1 MKVPAGENVTNTP
14 EHHREN
20 TPEITISSRRHSD
33 AIAGADVFHRASR
46 ASGRFRS
53 RDLTRVVMGAIKA
66 GLPVQFI
73 EIILDNCKIRL
84 QVKDSE
90 DLKNAPSDSNDWADA
105 K

>member
-1 MKVPAGENVTNTP
+1 MRVPAGDNVVNTP
-14 EHHREN
+14 EHDREG
-20 TPEITISSRRHSD
+20 TPEITISSRHSD
-33 AIAGADVFHRASR
+33 ATAHADVFHRASR
-46 ASGRFRS
+46 AHGRFRS

-73 EIILDNCKIRL
+73 EIVLDNCKIRL

-90 DLKNAPSDSNDWADA
+90 VLKNDASDSNDWADA

>member
-1 MKVPAGENVTNTP
+1 MKVPAGENVTNSP

-20 TPEITISSRRHSD
+20 TPEITISSRHSD
-33 AIAGADVFHRASR
+33 APACADLFHRASR

-90 DLKNAPSDSNDWADA
+90 ALKNAPSDSNDWADA

>member
-1 MKVPAGENVTNTP
+1 MKVPAGENVVNTP

-20 TPEITISSRRHSD
+20 TPEITISSRHSD
-33 AIAGADVFHRASR
+33 ATARPDGFHP
-46 ASGRFRS
+46 ASGARGCFRS

-73 EIILDNCKIRL
+73 EIVLDNCKIRL

-90 DLKNAPSDSNDWADA
+90 VLKKDASDSNDWADA

>member
-1 MKVPAGENVTNTP
+1 MKLSAGENVANTP
-14 EHHREN
+14 EHDRES
-20 TPEITISSRRHSD
+20 TPEITISSRHSD
-33 AIAGADVFHRASR
+33 APACADLFHRASR

-84 QVKDSE
+84 QVKDRE
-90 DLKNAPSDSNDWADA
+90 ALKNAPSDSNDWADA

>member
-1 MKVPAGENVTNTP
+1 MKLSAGENVANTP
-14 EHHREN
+14 GHDRES
-20 TPEITISSRRHSD
+20 TPEITISSRHSD
-33 AIAGADVFHRASR
+33 APARADVFHPASR
-46 ASGRFRS
+46 ARGCFRS

-90 DLKNAPSDSNDWADA
+90 ALKKDPSDSNDWADA